1 MKLKATDLSTTLW
14 GGILHSDNRGFY
26 TSLEFFAL
34 VAGLAEDDL
43 RHPERWKN
51 LAELDFQ
58 IPGHILARR
67 FAFDPGEGPDAAI
80 SEKIDEDLVEVVRAI
95 VREIKVEI
103 PGAGKAGQSWSGSHF
118 VPYGANMTHWDA
130 RIRSN
135 RARIERIY
143 FRGTGTLA
151 LAILLSDPDK
161 ERAERSMSTLR
172 ELLGREHFT
181 GHLLAMFH
189 DLEDPDYNIV
199 NFSSGMKGDKPQL
212 ASLDTVLL
220 ERATVKQDHWDELL
234 RECVHNI
241 LLHEAAPGVVRLDAI
256 YHIIPLITSLMQLGR
271 SSAYLAEGELGFGQ
285 QVDPYPIVVDCSPP
299 DSRTN
304 EVRQAAHR
312 SFSSAQQNIIESFR
326 RLAKKSDVKLSAN
339 QIKQFRSYFTRGAPA
354 IGLLNAATG
363 IRRFVLGAGL
373 LESLVLSVGD
383 REVTFEH
390 FVERWLH
397 ERFGMIIDARA
408 ALAHGLD
415 RQADLSI
422 FADNARHLSE
432 TLDELGL
439 MQSYSDATRMVRY
452 GF

>member
-1 MKLKATDLSTTLW
+1 MAYKATDLSTDLW

-34 VAGLAEDDL
+34 AAGLSEDDFY
-43 RHPERWKN
+43 HPERWDN
-51 LAELDFQ
+51 LADLSFS

-67 FAFDPGEGPDAAI
+67 FAFDPDEGPDVEIA
-80 SEKIDEDLVEVVRAI
+80 SRIDEDLVEVVRAVI
-95 VREIKVEI
+95 RELKVEI

-118 VPYGANMTHWDA
+118 VPYGANLTHWDA

-151 LAILLSDPDK
+151 LAILLKDGDRD
-161 ERAERSMSTLR
+161 RARRSMEILR
-172 ELLGREHFT
+172 DLLGREHFT
-181 GHLLAMFH
+181 GHLLGLLH
-189 DLEDPDYNIV
+189 DLEAPEHGIV
-199 NFSSGMKGDKPQL
+199 QFSSAMAGDSPHL
-212 ASLDTVLL
+212 ASLDTGLL
-220 ERATVKQDHWDELL
+220 ERATVKQDRWDELL
-234 RECVHNI
+234 QECVHNI
-241 LLHEAAPGVVRLDAI
+241 LVNDSAPGVVRLDAI
-256 YHIIPLITSLMQLGR
+256 YHMVPLITSLMQLGR
-271 SSAYLAEGELGFGQ
+271 SSVFLARDELDLGIQ
-285 QVDPYPIVVDCSPP
+285 KDPYPIVVDCSPP

-312 SFSSAQQNIIESFR
+312 SFSSAQQTIIESFR
-326 RLAKKSDVKLSAN
+326 RLAKDLEVNLSST

-373 LESLVLSVGD
+373 LESLVLAVG
-383 REVTFEH
+383 EKEITFEH
-390 FVERWLH
+390 FVEHWLH
-397 ERFGMIIDARA
+397 ERFGMIVDARA
-408 ALAHGLD
+408 ARKHGLD
-415 RQADLSI
+415 RQADLSV
-422 FADNARHLSE
+422 FDDNARHLSE
-432 TLDELGL
+432 TLNELGL